1 MPARWSAKSA
11 AQQGGK
17 GGSASDEL
25 LLAELATEA
34 HCLPNGWVRETAQD
48 AADSALNWT
57 IGMAAGDMIV
67 LSLSLF
73 L

>member
-1 MPARWSAKSA
+1 MPARWSAKSE

-34 HCLPNGWVRETAQD
+34 HGLPNGWARETARD
-48 AADSALNWT
+48 AADSALNRT
-57 IGMAAGDMIV
+57 IGMAASDMIV

>member
-1 MPARWSAKSA
+1 MPVRWSAKSA
-11 AQQGGK
+11 VQQGGD
-17 GGSASDEL
+17 GDPNEL
-25 LLAELATEA
+25 PLAQLATEA
-34 HCLPNGWVRETAQD
+34 HGLPNGWVRETARD

>member
-1 MPARWSAKSA
+1 MGGWGESAL
-11 AQQGGK
+11 
-17 GGSASDEL
+17 DEL
-25 LLAELATEA
+25 PLAELATEA
-34 HCLPNGWVRETAQD
+34 HGLPNGWVRETARD